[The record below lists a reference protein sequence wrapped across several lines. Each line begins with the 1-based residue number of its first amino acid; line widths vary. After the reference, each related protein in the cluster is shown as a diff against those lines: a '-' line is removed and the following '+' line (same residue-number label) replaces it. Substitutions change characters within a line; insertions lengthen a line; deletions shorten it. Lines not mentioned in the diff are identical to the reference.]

1 MTRMFPVLDAI
12 SGWRLAPDTPPPI
25 AAYSQEVLAMTLVD
39 EITGRPPQAPLTA
52 STATEGLLA
61 RVGADG
67 LAGLAGVP
75 LTRFLATSA
84 AGAALQLTVEW
95 PGYLP
100 LSVTAN
106 LGLQPGY
113 PNAFFPANLDAV
125 PLHRA
130 PIVIAGRVVDAS
142 QAPLNNALVT
152 VNGVWPTLNSLQ
164 NLVPAAP
171 NLIAVLSPLY
181 ADRDTTATVAVQNL
195 TPAAA
200 AKTLLFPGNVGDM
213 KLRLSDQIGLAAG
226 SIIGL
231 DQQQDPGRGEYVS
244 VVSITDAG
252 ATPQQPATAILPFP
266 LARPH
271 AAGAAAIPMTPSA
284 AGAANTLARAA
295 QAGDATVFPATMTG
309 LDGAMTAVVIAG
321 GGVASEEHHAASLYA
336 ATTDINGHMALPAI
350 NRLAQLQLRVH
361 SPPQPADLL
370 STVILPFD
378 VGTITLNF
386 AFP

>member
-1 MTRMFPVLDAI
+1 MTRAFPVLDVI

-25 AAYSQEVLAMTLVD
+25 AAYPQEVLAMTLVD
-39 EITGRPPQAPLTA
+39 EITGRAPQAPLTA
-52 STATEGLLA
+52 STTTEGLLA
-61 RVGADG
+61 RVDADG

-75 LTRFLATSA
+75 LTRFLATSVVN
-84 AGAALQLTVEW
+84 AALQLTVEG

-106 LGLQPGY
+106 LGPQPGF
-113 PNAFFPANLDAV
+113 PNAFFPADLNTV

-142 QAPLNNALVT
+142 QAPLNSALVT
-152 VNGVWPTLNSLQ
+152 VNGIWPTLASLQ
-164 NLVPAAP
+164 NAVPAAP

-181 ADRDTTATVAVQNL
+181 ADRDATATVAVQNL
-195 TPAAA
+195 APAAA
-200 AKTLLFPGNVGDM
+200 AKTLLFQGNVGDM
-213 KLRLSDQIGLAAG
+213 KLRLSDQVGLAAG

-231 DQQQDPGRGEYVS
+231 DQQDPGRGEYVT
-244 VVSITDAG
+244 VASITDAG

-271 AAGAAAIPMTPSA
+271 AMAAAAIPMTPAA
-284 AGAANTLARAA
+284 AGAANALARAT
-295 QAGDATVFPATMTG
+295 QAGDATLFPATMTG

-321 GGVASEEHHAASLYA
+321 GGVASAEYHAASLYA
-336 ATTDINGHMALPAI
+336 AATDTNGHMALPAI

-361 SPPQPADLL
+361 SAAQPTDLM
-370 STVILPFD
+370 STVVLPFG
-378 VGTITLNF
+378 VAAITLNL

>member
-25 AAYSQEVLAMTLVD
+25 AAYPQEVLAMTLVD
-39 EITGRPPQAPLTA
+39 EITGKPPQVPLTA
-52 STATEGLLA
+52 STTTEGLLA
-61 RVGADG
+61 RVDADG

-84 AGAALQLTVEW
+84 AGAALQLTVEG

-100 LSVTAN
+100 LSVTTS
-106 LGLQPGY
+106 LPLQPGY
-113 PNAFFPANLDAV
+113 PNAFVPANLNAV
-125 PLHRA
+125 SLHRA
-130 PIVIAGRVVDAS
+130 PVVITGRVVDAS
-142 QAPLNNALVT
+142 QTPLHNAVVT
-152 VNGVWPTLNSLQ
+152 VIGVWPTVASLQ
-164 NLVPAAP
+164 NPAAAP

-181 ADRDTTATVAVQNL
+181 ADRDATATVAVQNL
-195 TPAAA
+195 TPAAG
-200 AKTLLFPGNVGDM
+200 AKTLLFPGNVGDA
-213 KLRLSDQIGLAAG
+213 KLCLSDQTGLAPG

-231 DQQQDPGRGEYVS
+231 DQQDPARGEYVS
-244 VVSITDAG
+244 VASITDAG

-284 AGAANTLARAA
+284 AGAANTLAGAT

-309 LDGAMTAVVIAG
+309 LDSAMSAVVIAG
-321 GGVASEEHHAASLYA
+321 GGVANEEHHAASLYV
-336 ATTDINGHMALPAI
+336 ATTDPNGHMALPAI
-350 NRLAQLQLRVH
+350 NRLAQLQLLVH
-361 SPPQPADLL
+361 SPPQPADLP
-370 STVILPFD
+370 STVILPFG
-378 VGTITLNF
+378 VEMITLAL